1 MNSFARPAALCASRT
16 NRRRSS
22 PIHFDDM
29 RHAIALCPIATDTH
43 RALRRIPNL
52 CMYNGPKDP
61 TMIRTIAAL
70 AALSTLTGTA
80 NAADT
85 GTASGTAHAKQRY
98 VSPGIANITGAAAP
112 RPESASPDARCR
124 ELAAGIDAVTHAP
137 DRGQKIVRGIG
148 PDGKPRNELR
158 AYDKRA
164 DLETEHQRLGCR

>member
-1 MNSFARPAALCASRT
+1 
-16 NRRRSS
+16 
-22 PIHFDDM
+22 M
-29 RHAIALCPIATDTH
+29 RHVIALFPIATDTH

-70 AALSTLTGTA
+70 AALSTLTCTA

-112 RPESASPDARCR
+112 RPENASPDARCR

-137 DRGQKIVRGIG
+137 DRGQKIVRRIG
-148 PDGKPRNELR
+148 PDGKPRNELL

-164 DLETEHQRLGCR
+164 DLETEHRRLGCR